1 MNRNSSVV
9 PDFDDSHWPL
19 GIIVAE
25 APVDHSGLQFS
36 LAALETWL
44 AREDRFG
51 LLLVAAAK
59 PTFLSHRHCAHAETT
74 WFRQNAA
81 LLREKLLGVAI
92 VAPHS
97 RCIVPLLRPSR
108 FRMDIRFQV
117 FDRGIE
123 AANWLQQAIFAPMGL
138 SIDSL

>member
-1 MNRNSSVV
+1 MTPVSAAV

-25 APVDHSGLQFS
+25 APVDQSGLHSS
-36 LAALETWL
+36 LTALEGWL
-44 AREDRFG
+44 GREEPFG
-51 LLLVAAAK
+51 LLLIAAAK
-59 PTFLSHRHCAHAETT
+59 PVFLSHRHCAHAETL
-74 WFRQNAA
+74 WFRKNAS
-81 LLREKLLGVAI
+81 LLRDKLLGVAI

-108 FRMDIRFQV
+108 FKADIRFQV

-123 AANWLQQAIFAPMGL
+123 AANWLQTSIFAPMGL
-138 SIDSL
+138 LINSL